1 MKKLPLLFCFLSL
14 LTGCYYDSEELLY
27 GTDEC
32 TTENVT
38 YSADVLPL
46 IVTNCYRC
54 HDAANN
60 FGGVT
65 LEGYDRLRT
74 YVDNGQLLGAIRHTP
89 GFSPMPKNEPQL
101 VECNIEK
108 IATWV
113 AAGAP
118 ND

>member
-1 MKKLPLLFCFLSL
+1 MKKSPFLLCLFLS

-27 GTDEC
+27 GTVEC
-32 TTENVT
+32 ATESIT
-38 YSADVLPL
+38 YTGDVLPL
-46 IVTNCYRC
+46 IVDNCYQC
-54 HDAANN
+54 HDADNN

-65 LEGYDRLRT
+65 LEGYDQLRT
-74 YVDNGQLLGAIRHTP
+74 YVDNGELLGVIRHTS

-108 IATWV
+108 IAAWV

>member
-1 MKKLPLLFCFLSL
+1 MRKEMLVLSL
-14 LTGCYYDSEELLY
+14 LFLLSSCYYDAEELLY
-27 GTDEC
+27 PDLECNTQGVTLSGT
-32 TTENVT
+32 
-38 YSADVLPL
+38 VLPIL
-46 IVTNCYRC
+46 VENCYRC

-65 LEGYDRLRT
+65 LEGYDQLKR
-74 YVDNGQLLGAIRHTP
+74 YVDNGQLLGAIRHTA

-108 IATWV
+108 IAAWV
-113 AAGAP
+113 TAGAP